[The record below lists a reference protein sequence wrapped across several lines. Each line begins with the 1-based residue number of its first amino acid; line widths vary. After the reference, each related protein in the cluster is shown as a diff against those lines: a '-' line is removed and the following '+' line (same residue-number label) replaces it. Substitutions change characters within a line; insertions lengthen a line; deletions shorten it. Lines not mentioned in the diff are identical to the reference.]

1 MKQIYWIVGIAV
13 VAIGAFLVTRTE
25 KDAVVEVTDQCGDIV
40 IGEMDWASGEFL
52 ARVDGM
58 ILSQGYGCN
67 ISYLTAGTVPQI
79 TSMNEKGTPTFA
91 SEVWANASKTL
102 IDAAEAEGRLAR
114 LNLKPIDGAG
124 EGWWIDPAMM
134 EKHGFKT
141 VDEVLARPDLFPH
154 PEDPSKGG
162 FHTCPAGWGCELAN
176 ANMFRAF
183 DMEAKGWKMVEPGS
197 GAGLDG
203 SIAKAGERGEPWFGY
218 YWAPTTMIGK
228 YNLQPLDFNEG
239 YDAEN
244 WDACIVLPVEDCAN
258 PQRTRWTT
266 SEVVT
271 LAQASFVNDSPTA
284 ANYVK
289 TRSLTVPQ
297 LGKYLKYMDANQ
309 ATGEDA
315 AIEFL
320 MNEQAIWSN
329 WVTAEA
335 AERIKN
341 AL

>member
-1 MKQIYWIVGIAV
+1 MKKIVHAALIT
-13 VAIGAFLVTRTE
+13 GALVSSGQALAA
-25 KDAVVEVTDQCGDIV
+25 DCGKVV
-40 IGEMDWASGEFL
+40 IGEMNWASGEFL
-52 ARVDGM
+52 ARLDGM
-58 ILSQGYGCN
+58 ILEEGYGCEVD
-67 ISYLTAGTVPQI
+67 YLTAGTVPQI

-91 SEVWANASKTL
+91 SEVWANASKNL
-102 IDAAEAEGRLAR
+102 IDAAEAEGRLSR
-114 LNLKPIDGAG
+114 LNKQPIAGAG
-124 EGWWIDPAMM
+124 EGWWVDPVMM

-141 VDEVLARPDLFPH
+141 VDDVLARPDLFPH
-154 PEDPSKGG
+154 PEDSEKGG

-183 DMEAKGWKMVEPGS
+183 DLEAKGWKMVEPGS

-228 YNLQPLDFNEG
+228 YNLQPLDFDAP
-239 YDAEN
+239 YDADN
-244 WDACIVLPVEDCAN
+244 WDNCIVLPVEDCEN
-258 PQRTRWTT
+258 PKRTRWTT
-266 SEVVT
+266 SEVVS
-271 LAQASFVNDSPTA
+271 LAQASFVADEPEA
-284 ANYVK
+284 AEFVK

-320 MNEQAIWSN
+320 LNEEAIWTQ
-329 WVTAEA
+329 WVTPEA
-335 AERIKN
+335 AARIKS